1 MVSGPL
7 RQDVQAGT
15 GTPQAVSGA
24 PSDMWADASTPGEP
38 FCLGT
43 VVFQQDRSDMLCGGF
58 PLCRTSSVVDTD
70 PLPEVMGSG
79 LESPRCLH
87 AAGGQG
93 PSEPLNPP
101 WP

>member
-24 PSDMWADASTPGEP
+24 PSDMWANAGTPGEP
-38 FCLGT
+38 YLGT
-43 VVFQQDRSDMLCGGF
+43 VVLQQDRSDMLCGGF
-58 PLCRTSSVVDTD
+58 PLCRTSSVVDR
-70 PLPEVMGSG
+70 P
-79 LESPRCLH
+79 
-87 AAGGQG
+87 AAGGDGVWPRKPALSARCRGEG
-93 PSEPLNPP
+93 PSEPVNPP